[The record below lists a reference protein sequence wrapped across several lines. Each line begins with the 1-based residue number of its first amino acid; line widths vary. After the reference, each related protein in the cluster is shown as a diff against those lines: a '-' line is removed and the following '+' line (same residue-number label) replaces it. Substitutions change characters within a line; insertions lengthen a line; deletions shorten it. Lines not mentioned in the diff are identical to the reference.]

1 MLRFRNVDLWRIGGV
16 AGAAVRS
23 TGKTLCIDALDTTGC
38 DYLLYTHSH
47 EGHFPGGVGSFY
59 SPFGGM
65 TVNPGD
71 VLELGPF
78 KVAVV
83 HAYNVT
89 KTKDGKPIHPK
100 GFGVGYLVEANG
112 VRIYHMGDTDLIK
125 EMTEVKDVDVLLV
138 PIGGGSVMTP
148 EEAADAVA
156 LLRPKIA
163 VPIHY
168 TDKKHYVKFRDA
180 AHPYTNVIALHA
192 PISKG

>member
-1 MLRFRNVDLWRIGGV
+1 MLRLRNVDLWRIGGV
-16 AGAAVRS
+16 AGVAVRS
-23 TGKTLCIDALDTTGC
+23 SGKTLCIDAPDTTGC
-38 DYLLYTHSH
+38 DYLIYTHSH
-47 EGHFPGGVGSFY
+47 EGHFPGGIEAFY
-59 SPFGGM
+59 SPFGGT

-83 HAYNVT
+83 HAYNIT
-89 KTKDGKPIHPK
+89 KTRDGRPVHPK
-100 GFGVGYLVEANG
+100 GFGVGYLVETGG
-112 VRIYHMGDTDLIK
+112 VRMYHMGDTDFIK
-125 EMTEVKDVDVLLV
+125 EITEVKDVDVLLV

-168 TDKKHYVKFRDA
+168 TDKKHYVKFRDV